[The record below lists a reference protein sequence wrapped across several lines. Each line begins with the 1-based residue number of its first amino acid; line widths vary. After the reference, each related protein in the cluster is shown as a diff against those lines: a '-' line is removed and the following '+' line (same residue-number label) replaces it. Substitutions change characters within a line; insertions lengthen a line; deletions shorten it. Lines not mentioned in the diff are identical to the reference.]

1 MVTLL
6 VVGGPFPPSPNYE
19 QAPPRLTPRLQ
30 KTRPQ
35 AKAPTLTSGR
45 RCRRR
50 VSGIQPAGSLLFAR
64 SRMHDRCMR
73 RRASPRLSSSPS
85 QRTRD
90 DRLSLPVRVAPA
102 PTGSYPGSLAARTST
117 GSMTGGCASSS
128 GAWAISAAATWPP
141 RWAWRPASSGK
152 ASKIPNSDGPRRIAS
167 QAMVAGSSSTRA
179 SPPSRKLATSASLP
193 GLATRRTSSPTV
205 TIVAPFGRPATRRTI
220 ACWARL
226 HRQCLLAWDEM
237 GNRTQGLVLGF
248 FLVVWVSL
256 LVIMWWPGGL
266 RQALRPP

>member
-50 VSGIQPAGSLLFAR
+50 VSGTQPAGSLLFAR
-64 SRMHDRCMR
+64 STMHDRCMR

-128 GAWAISAAATWPP
+128 GAWAMSAAATRPP

-152 ASKIPNSDGPRRIAS
+152 ASKMPNSDGPRRIAD
-167 QAMVAGSSSTRA
+167 QANQQPHGNHGRSPFEGTAATTSTTHNRSILLRGAHSLWHGDGARRRGGVIDTADDHRSRRGSPLAMAHRG
-179 SPPSRKLATSASLP
+179 SRHGGGSA
-193 GLATRRTSSPTV
+193 
-205 TIVAPFGRPATRRTI
+205 
-220 ACWARL
+220 C
-226 HRQCLLAWDEM
+226 
-237 GNRTQGLVLGF
+237 
-248 FLVVWVSL
+248 
-256 LVIMWWPGGL
+256 
-266 RQALRPP
+266 